1 MFHCTQNFTFLQ
13 IVLPGIL
20 IGGSPSNAL
29 LVDPKQA
36 LLEELGRLTFTTL
49 HLMAWKVA
57 LHLINF
63 LTRIT
68 LHKCKLNPI
77 LIVGL
82 NFQNFVSKSIS
93 I

>member
-36 LLEELGRLTFTTL
+36 LLEELGRLTFTAL
-49 HLMAWKVA
+49 HLM
-57 LHLINF
+57 NF

>member
-1 MFHCTQNFTFLQ
+1 MLHCTQNFNFLR

-36 LLEELGRLTFTTL
+36 LPEELGRLAFTAL

-57 LHLINF
+57 IEMIVF
-63 LTRIT
+63 LKT
-68 LHKCKLNPI
+68 
-77 LIVGL
+77 
-82 NFQNFVSKSIS
+82 
-93 I
+93 

>member
-36 LLEELGRLTFTTL
+36 LPEELGRLAFTAL
-49 HLMAWKVA
+49 HLMA
-57 LHLINF
+57 F

-68 LHKCKLNPI
+68 LHKCKLNPTSI
-77 LIVGL
+77 IGL

-93 I
+93 M

>member
-13 IVLPGIL
+13 IALPGIL

-36 LLEELGRLTFTTL
+36 LPKLGRLAFTAL

-57 LHLINF
+57 IEM
-63 LTRIT
+63 
-68 LHKCKLNPI
+68 I
-77 LIVGL
+77 LYL
-82 NFQNFVSKSIS
+82 KT
-93 I
+93 